1 MGMARIPP
9 WMGAASQGRTLRNCA
24 QDAARGPVD
33 DHPPRCCGAR
43 CPPFPSARG
52 RQDAA
57 SAASQD
63 NTPWAP
69 VREVSIAMRC
79 LLLCLLLPLLA
90 AAEPWGG
97 AVSAVPATHVDLV
110 LPLADGTSATVRVYH
125 PQASAAP
132 CPVVIFSH
140 GLAGSKEGYGFLGER
155 WSRHGYVAIHP
166 DHPGSDT
173 AAFRGKRLAE
183 IGPALKAATQDVAIL
198 AGRPALIRA
207 LIDALP
213 QIQAKLPGLVLDR
226 ERIGVAAHSFGAW
239 TTK

>member
-9 WMGAASQGRTLRNCA
+9 WMGAASQGRTLRNCV
-24 QDAARGPVD
+24 Q
-33 DHPPRCCGAR
+33 HPGASHAL
-43 CPPFPSARG
+43 PSRG
-52 RQDAA
+52 RTPGCGLCRH
-57 SAASQD
+57 SGSQ
-63 NTPWAP
+63 PWLP
-69 VREVSIAMRC
+69 VREVPTPMRS
-79 LLLCLLLPLLA
+79 LVLCLLAQLLA
-90 AAEPWGG
+90 AADPWSG
-97 AVSAVPATHVDLV
+97 AVTAGPATQVDLT
-110 LPLADGTSATVRVYH
+110 LPIADGTTSTMRVYH
-125 PQASAAP
+125 PQAATAP

-155 WSRHGYVAIHP
+155 WARHGYVAIHP
-166 DHPGSDT
+166 DHPGSDP

-183 IGPALKAATQDVAIL
+183 IGPALKAATQDPALL

-213 QIQAKLPGLVLDR
+213 QVQAKLPGLTLDR